1 MDSFVLRSV
10 RAQVEAVLAE
20 IERLKGSEFP
30 YLHSE
35 EALNELYDLFSNHL
49 SNLSYE
55 SKDQPTVDL
64 ACNAA
69 FASVRDS
76 LDILGFILRS
86 TNVRNAF
93 EVYGPLLRL
102 ARKILGSETKLL
114 ISSEWYFSPFTY
126 IGYQALPGFVLIGLP
141 ATESSNPFLVPL
153 AGHELGHSVWNEFHY
168 GARIRQSIEDKIL
181 DEINKRW
188 SEYSAIH
195 PEYMDKQSD
204 LNADFWMQQTW
215 KPAWAWAMRQSEE
228 LFCDFIGLRI
238 FGEAYLYAFA
248 YLLAPWKKGERQ
260 CDYPNMLA
268 RANALAEAAKAYG
281 LKPPED
287 YIRMFQ
293 DLDEPQE
300 VQKQTRFLLSI
311 ADSARKEVCNDLA
324 SKANEVV
331 TTHGI
336 PHRNVDEVN
345 RCNKAF
351 NLMVPVQHTSQSIEG
366 LANILNAAWKAWE
379 TSDFFG
385 VREYDERKQAN
396 LKELV
401 LKSIEVFEIE
411 SKIAKRNDP
420 KCQ

>member
-1 MDSFVLRSV
+1 MLQSV

-30 YLHSE
+30 YLNSE
-35 EALNELYDLFSNHL
+35 EALNELHDLFSDHL
-49 SNLSYE
+49 SFLSHQ
-55 SKDQPTVDL
+55 SSDQSTIDL

-114 ISSEWYFSPFTY
+114 ISSEWYFSPSTY

-153 AGHELGHSVWNEFHY
+153 AGHELGHSVWNEFDC
-168 GARIRQSIEDKIL
+168 GILIRQRIEDKIIK
-181 DEINKRW
+181 EIKNRW
-188 SEYSAIH
+188 PEYSAIFH
-195 PEYMDKQSD
+195 EYEDKQDD

-215 KPAWAWAMRQSEE
+215 KPAWVWAMRQAEE
-228 LFCDFIGLRI
+228 LFCDFVGLRI

-260 CDYPNMLA
+260 CYYPNMLA
-268 RANALAEAAKAYG
+268 RANALAKTAKVYG
-281 LKPPED
+281 LKPPDD
-287 YIRMFQ
+287 YTRMFQ

-300 VQKQTRFLLSI
+300 VQRQTRFLLSI
-311 ADSARKEVCNDLA
+311 ADSARQEVSDSLA
-324 SKANEVV
+324 NVADNKILEAE
-331 TTHGI
+331 I
-336 PHRNVDEVN
+336 PLRSMDEVN
-345 RCNKAF
+345 RCKKAF
-351 NLMVPVQHTSQSIEG
+351 KLMIPVQQTGQSVEG
-366 LANILNAAWKAWE
+366 LANILNAAWKAWK
-379 TSDFFG
+379 TPDFFG
-385 VREYDERKQAN
+385 VREYDEWKHAN

-411 SKIAKRNDP
+411 FRIAKRNDP